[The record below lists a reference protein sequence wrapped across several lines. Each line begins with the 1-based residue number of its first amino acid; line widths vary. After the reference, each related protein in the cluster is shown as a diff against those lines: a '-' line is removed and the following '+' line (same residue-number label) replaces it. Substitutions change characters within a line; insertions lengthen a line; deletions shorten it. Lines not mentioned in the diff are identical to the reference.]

1 MQRGT
6 ISSTP
11 SRSLLSALRF
21 GRKREEGERGVAET
35 ASTRSSSGSNPID
48 DVRVVFWDSFC
59 KLFPPHA
66 TVSQN
71 DNGSLVIS
79 WSLAGDPHARFKYAA
94 PIVLRFEP
102 ELLAM
107 MQGCSPEQ
115 RRRIASH
122 QEPTLRAALIG
133 YDPYAGEQAR
143 VVVLG

>member
-6 ISSTP
+6 PSSTP

-21 GRKREEGERGVAET
+21 GRKREEGQRGVVEAP
-35 ASTRSSSGSNPID
+35 STRSSSGSNPID
-48 DVRVVFWDSFC
+48 EVRAAFWDCFC

-66 TVSQN
+66 AVSQN

-102 ELLAM
+102 ELLSM
-107 MQGCSPEQ
+107 MKHCTPEQ

-122 QEPTLRAALIG
+122 QEATLRAALVG
-133 YDPYAGEQAR
+133 YDPYAGAQAR
-143 VVVLG
+143 IVVLG